1 LDATVEDMMTDLWA
15 HHFFEDQKDAE
26 EYEDDDFDVAAELAA
41 IEAEAEAGDQSI
53 PPDDDPDWEDLT

>member
-1 LDATVEDMMTDLWA
+1 MMTDLWA